1 MRWKFRKIL
10 VKLFRLNNT
19 PHEIAIGVAIGVF
32 IAVMPLYGLHTLMV
46 IIAAL
51 LVRRSNKIAMLL
63 GTNISLPPT
72 VPFITWAGYEI
83 GRFILRRDFP
93 DLDWTVFKSI
103 TVKKVINLYPPLF
116 IGSLILGIVLA
127 VVFYFLIYF
136 IVQGIIKRKQLKAFD
151 RHAKKK
157 TSHA

>member
-10 VKLFRLNNT
+10 VKLFKLNNT

-32 IAVMPLYGLHTLMV
+32 IAVMPLYGFHTIMV

-83 GRFILRRDFP
+83 GRLILRRDFP
-93 DLDWTVFKSI
+93 DLDWTVFKSLTI
-103 TVKKVINLYPPLF
+103 KKVVNLYPPLF
-116 IGSLILGIVLA
+116 IGSFFLGLLLA
-127 VVFYFLIYF
+127 AIFYFITYF
-136 IVQGIIKRKQLKAFD
+136 ISQGIIKRKQLKTFH